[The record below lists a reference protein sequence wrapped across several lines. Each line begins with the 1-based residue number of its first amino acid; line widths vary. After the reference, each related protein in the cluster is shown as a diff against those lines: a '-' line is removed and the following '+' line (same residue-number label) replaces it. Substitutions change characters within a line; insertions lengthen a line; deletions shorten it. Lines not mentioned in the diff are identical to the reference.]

1 MQEGFAK
8 QFEPLWGKWYVK
20 DYLGEG
26 SCGKV
31 WLLNQKE
38 TDNDSALKEIVIS
51 ADLGNYRQALAEGL
65 DIYGMKGFFRSAFE
79 ETLQEINIMKELSF
93 CPNIVRFDDVLV
105 FALPDKRIID
115 LSTKDKI
122 RNLDADGWVILIRM
136 ELLTPL
142 KNRIMDRSL
151 LVSDIHLLGLHM
163 CKALIACEDNYIIH
177 RDIKP
182 DNIFWKKD
190 DNSFKLGDFG
200 LARMLNR
207 PTEEKGRTGTLT
219 HMSPEVYSGKPFSI
233 KDDLY
238 ALGMMLYKLLNENR
252 IPFLPRFPQPY
263 TPRERDRALY
273 RRLEGDNPPLPTT
286 AYYAGNNQ
294 IADFGFTIPFS
305 ETEREL
311 AAKLGIIAQKAIS
324 SDLSARYISAQDMYD
339 ALSSLI

>member
-8 QFEPLWGKWYVK
+8 QFEPLWEKWYVK

-26 SCGKV
+26 SCGRV
-31 WLLNQKE
+31 WLLNQKD
-38 TDNDSALKEIVIS
+38 TDNYSALKEIVIS
-51 ADLGNYRQALAEGL
+51 SDLGNYKQALAEGL
-65 DIYGMKGFFRSAFE
+65 DINGMKIFFRSAFE
-79 ETLQEINIMKELSF
+79 ETLNEIQIMGELSF
-93 CPNIVRFDDVLV
+93 CPNIVRFEDVLV
-105 FALPDKRIID
+105 FSLPKKRLID
-115 LSTKDKI
+115 IRSKDEMM
-122 RNLDADGWVILIRM
+122 DFDTDGWIILIRM

-142 KNRIMDRSL
+142 KAKIMDSSL
-151 LVSDIHLLGLHM
+151 SVSDIHQLGLHI
-163 CKALIACEDNYIIH
+163 CRALIECENNHIIH

-219 HMSPEVYSGKPFSI
+219 HMSPEVYSGKPFSV

-238 ALGMMLYKLLNENR
+238 ALGMVLYKLLNENR

-273 RRLEGDNPPLPTT
+273 RRLEGDIPPLPTT
-286 AYYAGNNQ
+286 ACYAENNQ
-294 IADFGFTIPFS
+294 MSNFGFTISFIES
-305 ETEREL
+305 ERSL
-311 AAKLGIIAQKAIS
+311 AIKLGRIAQKAIS
-324 SDLSARYISAQDMYD
+324 SIDNRFSSASEMYD
-339 ALSSLI
+339 ALSSLL